1 MKIQSVL
8 SLTIVS
14 VFALAPGASRA
25 AEVIPANEEA
35 ATADVLRMI
44 EHTVRADAAKEG
56 KAHRDA
62 HAKHH
67 GCVKADFEVM
77 AGLRPVLRQGLF
89 AQAAKYPAWLR
100 FSNGSGKSQNDKEG
114 DGRGLAIKVMGV
126 VGEKIL
132 NDEVATQ
139 DFLMINHPVFFVK
152 DAADYVAFQKAAMEG
167 NPLKFFFP
175 SLNPFEWRGTEL
187 IIGKA
192 IQSKPLANP
201 LNSRYWSM
209 TPYALGESE
218 MKYAVLPCHTPVR
231 GTEEENGADFLRDNL
246 AGHLKQAPACFDFV
260 VQVRN
265 DDALQPIED
274 PRIEWKEDRAPFE
287 RVARVTIPQQ
297 EFRSKA
303 QMDFCENL
311 AYTPWHS
318 LVEHRPLG
326 GINRVRKDVYQGVS
340 RLRHELNGVTPIEPT
355 GEETF
360 R

>member
-1 MKIQSVL
+1 MKIRSVL
-8 SLTIVS
+8 QLTIILA
-14 VFALAPGASRA
+14 FACAPWASQA

-35 ATADVLRMI
+35 ATAEVLRMI
-44 EHTVRADAAKEG
+44 EQTVRADAAKEG

-62 HAKHH
+62 HAKQH
-67 GCVKADFEVM
+67 GCVKANFEVI
-77 AGLRPVLRQGLF
+77 AGLRPTLRQGLF
-89 AQAAKYPAWLR
+89 AQAASYPAWLR
-100 FSNGSGKSQNDKEG
+100 FSNGSGKSRDDKQG

-126 VGEKIL
+126 VGEKL
-132 NDEVATQ
+132 LSDESATQ

-152 DAADYVAFQKAAMEG
+152 DAADYVEFQKAAMTG
-167 NPLKFFFP
+167 NPLH
-175 SLNPFEWRGTEL
+175 
-187 IIGKA
+187 IIGFFAWRWQEFAIATA

-218 MKYAVLPCHTPVR
+218 MKYAVLPCHSPVH
-231 GTEEENGADFLRDNL
+231 GTEEMNGRDFLRDNL
-246 AGHLKQAPACFDFV
+246 AAHLQEAPACFDFV

-265 DDALQPIED
+265 DEALQPIED

-287 RVARVTIPQQ
+287 RVARVTIPKQ

-303 QMDFCENL
+303 QMEFCENL
-311 AYTPWHS
+311 AYTPWHA

-326 GINRVRKDVYQGVS
+326 GINRVRKDVYQSVS
-340 RLRHELNGVTPIEPT
+340 NLRHELNGVMPVEPT
-355 GEETF
+355 GQETF